1 MNINALED
9 YAHEYKVPIMLPDGI
24 NYLTSYIK
32 DNNVKEILEI
42 GTAIG
47 YSSIKMALVDKDIH
61 ITTIERNMDMYNLA
75 IKNIKDFGL
84 DKQIKV
90 VLGDALEVEII
101 GKYDL
106 IFIDAAK
113 AQNIK
118 FFNKY
123 SLLLKDTGTII
134 TDNINFHGLTKG
146 DESTYSRNL
155 RSMIRKIRE
164 YIKFLQDN
172 PDYQTKFLDIG
183 DGLAVTKKR

>member
-1 MNINALED
+1 MNISSLEN
-9 YAHEYKVPIMLPDGI
+9 YAHEYKVPIMLPGGI
-24 NYLTSYIK
+24 DYLTKYIK

-47 YSSIKMALVDKDIH
+47 YSSSKMALINKDIH
-61 ITTIERNMDMYNLA
+61 ITTIERNIDMYNLA
-75 IKNIKDFGL
+75 IKNIKGL
-84 DKQIKV
+84 GLEKQITV
-90 VLGDALEVEII
+90 ILGDALEVEIQ
-101 GKYDL
+101 GSYDL

-123 SLLLKDTGTII
+123 SPLLKDNGTII
-134 TDNINFHGLTKG
+134 TDNINFHGLTQG

-172 PDYQTKFLDIG
+172 KDYQTSFLDVG

>member
-1 MNINALED
+1 MNISSLED
-9 YAHEYKVPIMLPDGI
+9 YAHEYKVPIMLPGGI
-24 NYLTSYIK
+24 DYLTKYIK
-32 DNNVKEILEI
+32 DNNAKEILEI

-47 YSSIKMALVDKDIH
+47 YSSSKMALINKDIH
-61 ITTIERNMDMYNLA
+61 ITTIERNIDMYNLA
-75 IKNIKDFGL
+75 IKNIKGL
-84 DKQIKV
+84 GLEKQITV
-90 VLGDALEVEII
+90 ILGDALEVEIQ
-101 GKYDL
+101 GSYDL

-123 SLLLKDTGTII
+123 SPLLKDNGTII
-134 TDNINFHGLTKG
+134 TDNINFHGLTQG

-172 PDYQTKFLDIG
+172 KDYQTNFLDVG